1 MLLSYRP
8 KPLGR
13 SGSSRMYTF
22 EPPILYSEAALRG
35 VRSGQYPFHFRFS
48 LAFSRLAPLG
58 FFSGGFSSTAGYVP
72 GNEALVFRRERLGTL
87 QVDHLPR
94 ALSVFIRIT
103 PASLPADHRKP
114 FGFGSGRP
122 RQRLSAPSALKRRV
136 TTSVPPPGAG
146 QNTRK

>member
-1 MLLSYRP
+1 MAVLACTRSNRRFCIP
-8 KPLGR
+8 KPLCGESAPVSTR
-13 SGSSRMYTF
+13 STFASRSASL
-22 EPPILYSEAALRG
+22 EP
-35 VRSGQYPFHFRFS
+35 VV
-48 LAFSRLAPLG
+48 PLG

>member
-1 MLLSYRP
+1 
-8 KPLGR
+8 
-13 SGSSRMYTF
+13 MYTF

-35 VRSGQYPFHFRFS
+35 ARSGQYPFHFRFS
-48 LAFSRLAPLG
+48 LDSLESVAPLG
-58 FFSGGFSSTAGYVP
+58 FCSGGFSSTAGYVP

-94 ALSVFIRIT
+94 ALPVFIRIT
-103 PASLPADHRKP
+103 PASLPAGLRKP

-122 RQRLSAPSALKRRV
+122 RQRLSAPSALERRV